1 MKLRAFY
8 RLALGFS
15 LITHIM
21 YSQVLS
27 GYVKDNIAEN
37 GMSDVFVYGDL
48 DGLLTKTTPEGFY
61 SFDKGNNLL
70 ITFYSEG
77 FKLKEISV
85 LELEKNTSVILKE
98 TIESLDEVEIVATK
112 EKIFSLQRLNPIEG
126 TNIYAGKKNE
136 VILVSQSMA
145 NMASNNSRQIYSQ
158 VAGLNIFQNDDAG
171 IQLNIGGR
179 GLDPNRSSNFNT
191 RQNGYDISADVLGYP
206 ESYYTP
212 PAEAIEKIQIIRGAA
227 SLQYG
232 TQFGG
237 LVNFKLK
244 SANRNQDLNLMT
256 RNTIGSNNL
265 ITNFTSLA
273 GSSNKFSYYAF
284 FNFKQGSGFRE
295 NSYFNSK
302 NFYLNTV
309 YNLDT
314 KSKLSFDLTY
324 FNYLAKQAGGLN
336 DNMFYQNPFQ
346 SNRSRNWFNVDWL
359 LYNVKYSK
367 KFKSNKSFTASIFG
381 LNAKRDALGFRVNRV
396 DQIDDNGPRDLIKGS
411 FNNIGAELKYLNN
424 YELIKR
430 NSVFV
435 LGSKLYFANNT
446 SIQGPGSDGADADF
460 RLYTD
465 QFSNYSNQS
474 NYQFPNTNLSLFG
487 ENIIEWND
495 RLSITPGFRLEYIDT
510 RSNGEYQRILTDAAS
525 NVILQETLY
534 ENRNNRRAFLLV
546 GTGLTYD
553 INRDLEFYSNVSQNY
568 RSVTFADISIIN
580 PAYAI
585 DPNIS
590 DENGFTFDLG
600 IRGEIDKAISL
611 DLSGFY
617 LAYNDRIGFIQ
628 KIFDDGNIKAYR
640 TNTGDAR
647 IFGLESIVDL
657 NFKKILRLNPK
668 SIFNYFFNF
677 SAINSEYI
685 RSEEAGIRGNRVEYA
700 PKYNLKT
707 GLKIGFKNVTSY
719 VQYSY
724 LSNQFSDSSNSIN
737 SNLSGVIGEIPQY
750 DVLDLSVRYRVKKIR
765 LEAGINN
772 LLNNYYFTRRA
783 TGYPGPGIIPAPPR
797 NYYLTM
803 EIKI

>member
-1 MKLRAFY
+1 MKLRAS
-8 RLALGFS
+8 FS
-15 LITHIM
+15 LSLLIAPQLLIG
-21 YSQVLS
+21 QILS
-27 GYVKDNIAEN
+27 GYVGEN
-37 GMSDVFVYGDL
+37 NSENVMSDVSVYGDI
-48 DGLLTKTTPEGFY
+48 DGLLTKTTQKGFY
-61 SFDKGNNLL
+61 SFDKGNNEL
-70 ITFYSEG
+70 IIFYSDG

-85 LELEKNTSVILKE
+85 RELEKNTTVILTE
-98 TIESLDEVEIVATK
+98 LIESLDEVEIIATK

-126 TNIYAGKKNE
+126 TNIFAGKKNE
-136 VILVSQSMA
+136 VILVGQSMA
-145 NMASNNSRQIYSQ
+145 NLASNNSRQIYSQ

-179 GLDPNRSSNFNT
+179 GLDPNRTSNFNT

-212 PAEAIEKIQIIRGAA
+212 PSEAIEEIQIVRGAA

-237 LVNFKLK
+237 LVNFRLK
-244 SANRNQDLNLMT
+244 SAERNQDLNLII

-265 ITNFTSLA
+265 ITNFTSLT
-273 GSSNKFSYYAF
+273 GSNNKVSYYAF
-284 FNFKQGSGFRE
+284 LNFKQGSGFRE

-309 YNLDT
+309 YQLDT
-314 KSKLSFDLTY
+314 KSKLSFDITY

-336 DNMFYQNPFQ
+336 DDMFSENPFQ

-359 LYNVKYSK
+359 LYNIKYAK
-367 KFKSNKSFTASIFG
+367 EFNSNKSFSLSLFG
-381 LNAKRDALGFRVNRV
+381 LNAKRNALGFRVNRV

-411 FNNIGAELKYLNN
+411 FSNIGAELKYLSN
-424 YELIKR
+424 YELFKR
-430 NSVFV
+430 TSVFV
-435 LGSKLYFANNT
+435 FGSKLYLANNT
-446 SIQGPGSDGADADF
+446 SVQGPGSDGSDPDF
-460 RLYTD
+460 RLYTNE
-465 QFSNYSNQS
+465 FSNYLNQS
-474 NYQFPNTNLSLFG
+474 NYQFPNMNLSLFG
-487 ENIIEWND
+487 ENIIELNK

-525 NVILQETLY
+525 NVILRETLY
-534 ENRNNRRAFLLV
+534 ENRDNKRAFILL
-546 GTGLTYD
+546 GTGLTFD
-553 INRDLEFYSNVSQNY
+553 INRDLEFYSNISQNY

-600 IRGEIDKAISL
+600 IRGEIDKSISL
-611 DLSGFY
+611 DLSAFY

-657 NFKKILRLNPK
+657 NFKKILRLNSK
-668 SIFNYFFNF
+668 AVFNYFFNF

-685 RSEEAGIRGNRVEYA
+685 RSEEAGIIGNRVEYA
-700 PKYNLKT
+700 PKYNLKS
-707 GLKIGFKNVTSY
+707 GIKFGFKNLTSY
-719 VQYSY
+719 LQYSY

-737 SNLSGVIGEIPQY
+737 SNLSGVIGEIPRY
-750 DVLDLSVRYRVKKIR
+750 SVLDLSVRYRVKKKMR

-772 LLNNYYFTRRA
+772 LLNTTYFTRRA

-797 NYYLTM
+797 NYYVTI